1 MKYDRNACN
10 YVTTVDKI
18 LLDNV
23 GIFHNEKEKEVELF
37 SLEIKI
43 KTLSRNRFHA
53 YKYKINFKFLIWKM
67 DKNCTIYISLL
78 I

>member
-43 KTLSRNRFHA
+43 KI
-53 YKYKINFKFLIWKM
+53 KIMNYHETDFTHTNIKLILNF
-67 DKNCTIYISLL
+67 
-78 I
+78 